1 MLFIGGFLPARG
13 RGHPAHPVHTCVL
26 AQVSLAPRPSGSS
39 TLRSSTFTI
48 IIHIHQLWSTENLLH
63 VKSAHPKKRTF
74 DQLTPNVSI
83 HPVTFEPR
91 RPMPLERQGV
101 QSLPYST
108 SDFVLIGSNPFTRCH
123 RSYPS
128 RTVQHASIVTVIYNL
143 FLGPQEDL
151 L

>member
-63 VKSAHPKKRTF
+63 VKPSHPKKRTF
-74 DQLTPNVSI
+74 DQLTPNIST

-101 QSLPYST
+101 Q
-108 SDFVLIGSNPFTRCH
+108 
-123 RSYPS
+123 
-128 RTVQHASIVTVIYNL
+128 
-143 FLGPQEDL
+143 FLL
-151 L
+151 KYYI